1 MKKII
6 PIGILLLT
14 GLIVFAGYYFQ
25 VQLSPILGMILD
37 WGILLVGVTGL
48 LGIFYLVKIHL
59 TRLSR
64 KEKGRFFSFVFLISF
79 VVTATLGLVLSLE
92 SEMFQNLILNV
103 QIPVE
108 ASLLGV
114 LAVTLLYVSLRVVR
128 THGWT
133 PMTIGFISSAM
144 ILSILNLGLLPLGL
158 NPVLDGV
165 VSLIQRLP
173 IVGARGV
180 LLGMALGGLVIG
192 LKVLLTIDRPLGEE

>member
-6 PIGILLLT
+6 PLGILVIT
-14 GLIVFAGYYFQ
+14 GLVVLAGYYFQ
-25 VQLSPILGMILD
+25 AQLSPVVGVILD
-37 WGILLVGVTGL
+37 WGILMVGVTGL
-48 LGIFYLVKIHL
+48 VGIFYLVKIHL

-64 KEKGRFFSFVFLISF
+64 KEKGGFYSLVVLISF
-79 VVTATLGLVLSLE
+79 VVTAALGLVFSPE
-92 SEMFQNLILNV
+92 NEMFQDLVLNV

-114 LAVTLLYVSLRVVR
+114 LAVTLLVVSLRVIR
-128 THGWT
+128 TQGWS
-133 PMTIGFISSAM
+133 PMTIGFICSAM
-144 ILSILNLGLLPLGL
+144 ILSILNLGLIPLGI
-158 NPVLDGV
+158 NPALDSI
-165 VSLIQRLP
+165 VSFIQRLP